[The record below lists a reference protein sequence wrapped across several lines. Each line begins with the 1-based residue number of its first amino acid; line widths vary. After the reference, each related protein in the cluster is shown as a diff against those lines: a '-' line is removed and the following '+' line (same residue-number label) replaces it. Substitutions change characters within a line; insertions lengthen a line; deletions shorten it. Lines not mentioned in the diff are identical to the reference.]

1 MVFCGSLDNVIDRG
15 VLLRTSHHDVFLF
28 VDALPVHEEDF
39 AWLDIT
45 IVSKVKFIVNDRSQT
60 LRLSET
66 VLHTLIALNMKCVR
80 GNPYKCHTVILAV
93 AVCYRLMKT
102 THRFCHHNRFTCTCW
117 CLEYYLPAHSVY
129 IQLLDGLINEFL
141 YLGFL
146 ISFKFHSAS
155 SLSFCLESSANDF
168 SSRELIAFIDY

>member
-15 VLLRTSHHDVFLF
+15 VLLRTSHHDILFL
-28 VDALPVHEEDF
+28 VDALPVHEEHF
-39 AWLDIT
+39 AWFYIT
-45 IVSKVKFIVNDRSQT
+45 IVSKIKFIIDDRCQT
-60 LRLSET
+60 LCLSKT
-66 VLHTLIALNMKCVR
+66 ILHTLITLNMKSIWR
-80 GNPYKCHTVILAV
+80 YPYKRHTVILTV
-93 AVCYRLMKT
+93 AICYRLMKT

-155 SLSFCLESSANDF
+155 SLSFCIEPSSNDF